1 MVEPPQKEAALI
13 PANIARVEYGE
24 GSAENVAR
32 GYDSYL
38 AVSME
43 VSPTGCRGRAKQCLP
58 IPAAGGPR
66 PGTSQTPESH
76 ALTFSGELSG
86 QLVRQL
92 RDWSVS

>member
-1 MVEPPQKEAALI
+1 LPP
-13 PANIARVEYGE
+13 NVVRVDYGE

-43 VSPTGCRGRAKQCLP
+43 VSPTGWRGRAKQCLP

-66 PGTSQTPESH
+66 PGTSQTPERR
-76 ALTFSGELSG
+76 ALTFSGELPG

-92 RDWSVS
+92 TGWSVS

>member
-38 AVSME
+38 AVSLE
-43 VSPTGCRGRAKQCLP
+43 VPYGLPREGKAVPPNTGGRRT
-58 IPAAGGPR
+58 AA
-66 PGTSQTPESH
+66 
-76 ALTFSGELSG
+76 
-86 QLVRQL
+86 
-92 RDWSVS
+92 RDFTDT

>member
-38 AVSME
+38 AVSLE
-43 VSPTGCRGRAKQCLP
+43 VPYGLPREGKAVPPNTGGR
-58 IPAAGGPR
+58 R
-66 PGTSQTPESH
+66 TPGRNFTDT
-76 ALTFSGELSG
+76 
-86 QLVRQL
+86 
-92 RDWSVS
+92 